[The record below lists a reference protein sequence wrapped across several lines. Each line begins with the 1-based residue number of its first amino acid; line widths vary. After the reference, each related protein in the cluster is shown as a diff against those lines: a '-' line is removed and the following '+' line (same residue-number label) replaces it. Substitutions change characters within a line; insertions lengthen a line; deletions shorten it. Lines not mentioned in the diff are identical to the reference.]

1 MTRLISL
8 LLTLASAAP
17 APTPHA
23 PFSPATAATQPSVP
37 LAAAGPALSPQAA
50 AAPTITAPA
59 KLSVKVGR
67 FASVQV
73 TTTGKSLILVSS
85 SSEVDAFREF
95 TDPSVYQFR
104 VIAYTAGT
112 YRVTWVSSL
121 GDVLSQHTTEIT
133 TDGKPPPPPIDPVD
147 PVDPV
152 DPLARAMQA
161 AYAADAGADKAKH
174 RDALAGVY
182 TLVAQ
187 RVGEAKSLAELSEV
201 LKVLTA
207 KALPAGALAK
217 VRELASA
224 ELRAALGTDPA
235 GTFDPARAA
244 ATFAKLARVVGG
256 LK

>member
-1 MTRLISL
+1 MTRLASL
-8 LLTLASAAP
+8 LLTLAVAAP
-17 APTPHA
+17 APPPQA
-23 PFSPATAATQPSVP
+23 SSPAPTASLPTPV
-37 LAAAGPALSPQAA
+37 AAGPAFLPQAA

-73 TTTGKSLILVSS
+73 TTTGKSIILVSS

-104 VIAYTAGT
+104 LIAYTPGV

-152 DPLARAMQA
+152 DPLAKAMQA
-161 AYAADAGADKAKH
+161 AYAADTGADKAKH

-182 TLVAQ
+182 AAVGGQTAGVANLS
-187 RVGEAKSLAELSEV
+187 ALSALLKAE
-201 LKVLTA
+201 TA

-224 ELRAALGTDPA
+224 ELRTALGTDPA

-256 LK
+256 LR